1 MASRYSI
8 ENIFRLIDKFTAPM
22 SKITKSTKT
31 FSSVVKR
38 DFARAQR
45 QVHNFARNFRRNLG
59 RNILIGVGIAS
70 AAIGKLTVE
79 STKAWDIQAAAL
91 KNVEAGIQ
99 STGGVANRTLADL
112 EKQAK
117 SLQANTFIGDE
128 SILQGVTA
136 QMLTFTNV
144 TEERFDRAQKSI
156 IDVTS
161 KLYGLDA
168 TTENFRS
175 TSIQVG
181 KALNDP
187 IANLGALGRMGI
199 QFSKS
204 MKMTIKDLVLSGRL
218 TEAQSI
224 ILAEIE
230 KQYGGTAAALAK
242 TAGGMQRSAKNLT
255 GDMLEL
261 IGKGIEPLRLKFLQ
275 FVNKILPKLLP
286 YIQKFTDFI
295 EQNADAIFQGFVNT
309 MTVVWN
315 VVKTG
320 IKVLTT
326 IYKILKPF
334 APIIFGIIAAFMIYK
349 TVLMAAAVVQAIM
362 NVIMLANPIGLIII
376 AIGILIGLVIII
388 VTHWKKIVAW
398 LKKVWDAIVKVA
410 GAIWNW
416 LVKAFK
422 GAIEWIKKV
431 GQKFTFFLGPAGAI
445 VSILIE
451 ITKQWDRI
459 TGKFKSGDIL
469 GGILAIGGAIVS
481 GILAPV
487 QGLLELLSKIPG
499 VGDLAKGGAEKI
511 AEFRSFLTGGE
522 KEAPVSP
529 AERSATIREERT
541 SSGELVIRDETGKA
555 QYKNVKGSPG
565 YKIRLQPSGSFSGGA
580 H

>member
-8 ENIFRLIDKFTAPM
+8 EAVFRAIDKFTAPM
-22 SKITKSTKT
+22 TKFTRSTKT
-31 FSSVVKR
+31 FTSIVRR

-45 QVHNFARNFRRNLG
+45 SVNNFVRNFKRNFGRNL
-59 RNILIGVGIAS
+59 LIGVGIAG
-70 AAIGKLTVE
+70 AAITKLTIE
-79 STKAWDIQAAAL
+79 SSKAWDIQAAAI

-99 STGGVANRTLADL
+99 STAGIANRSLAEL
-112 EKQAK
+112 EAQAK

-144 TEERFDRAQKSI
+144 TEERFDRAQQAI
-156 IDVTS
+156 VDVTS

-204 MKMTIKDLVLSGRL
+204 QKATIKDLVLTGRL

-224 ILAEIE
+224 ILTEIE

-242 TAGGMQRSAKNLT
+242 TAGGMQKSTKNLT

-261 IGKGIEPLRLKFLQ
+261 IGKGIEPLRLKFLE
-275 FVNKILPKLLP
+275 FLNKILVKLLP
-286 YIQKFTDFI
+286 YIKKFTDFI
-295 EQNADAIFQGFVNT
+295 EQNADVIFNTFVNT
-309 MTVVWN
+309 LKVVWN

-320 IKVLTT
+320 IKVFTT

-398 LKKVWDAIVKVA
+398 LKKVWDAVVKVA
-410 GAIWNW
+410 KAIWDW

-422 GAIEWIKKV
+422 GAVEWTKKV

-451 ITKQWDRI
+451 IAKQWDKI
-459 TGKFKSGDIL
+459 VGKFKSDDIL
-469 GGILAIGGAIVS
+469 GGILAIGGAILS

-511 AEFRSFLTGGE
+511 AEFRSFLTGEE
-522 KEAPVSP
+522 KTPISP
-529 AERSATIREERT
+529 AERSATIREQKT

-555 QYKNVKGSPG
+555 QYKNIKGSPG
-565 YKIRLQPSGSFSGGA
+565 YKIRLQTSSGFSGGA